1 MASAGEWKER
11 KRQSKDDH
19 NRRRVKDEEEEDS
32 EEDETCDEPKK
43 ETSANW
49 DTSFRRAQRQR
60 ARELIQ
66 DAQRAFSFPPLPP
79 TLHHTLMSVSPPSI
93 ISLLLPPLSL
103 LLSLLPS
110 LLLLLPEHREEIT
123 LPDELVKR
131 VHGMNEVF
139 LDMVAPREAAI
150 DSEGF
155 QLLSAIGRE
164 QVESKTGDLVFDPH
178 LFTEK
183 LVGGRG
189 GGEE

>member
-66 DAQRAFSFPPLPP
+66 DAQRAFSSPPLPP

-93 ISLLLPPLSL
+93 ISPSP
-103 LLSLLPS
+103 LLSPS
-110 LLLLLPEHREEIT
+110 SSPSSPPSSSSCQNIVR
-123 LPDELVKR
+123 R
-131 VHGMNEVF
+131 
-139 LDMVAPREAAI
+139 
-150 DSEGF
+150 
-155 QLLSAIGRE
+155 
-164 QVESKTGDLVFDPH
+164 
-178 LFTEK
+178 
-183 LVGGRG
+183 
-189 GGEE
+189 